1 MNQLQAFPTN
11 AGKELAARIL
21 QKFYIRRTLALRRV
35 TKNK

>member
-1 MNQLQAFPTN
+1 MTQLQAFPTN